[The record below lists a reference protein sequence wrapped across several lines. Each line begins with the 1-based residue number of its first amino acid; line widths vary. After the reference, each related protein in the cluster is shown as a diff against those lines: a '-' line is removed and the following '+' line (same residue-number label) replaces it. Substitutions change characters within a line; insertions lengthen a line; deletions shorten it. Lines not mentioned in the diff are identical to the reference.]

1 MNVNNRLE
9 PLWYDCQM
17 CPQDLADVAAN
28 RYINGYEDGSESEES
43 DFDMDEINDLI
54 DSNIIESES
63 DDDE

>member
-1 MNVNNRLE
+1 
-9 PLWYDCQM
+9 M